1 MPLRMPRGQGRL
13 RGSDRLRGPDG
24 VRGALWRSLAVFR
37 LVTGLYAIVTVG
49 RDLGQAAHPARGL
62 VWFGALV
69 VWSVVMSLL
78 APAADGRQ
86 PRLRAGL
93 VVADVVVCAVVL
105 LTSGV
110 VSPAG
115 SADVLPALWTA
126 SGVFSAALAGGTV
139 GGAAGGVTLA
149 VASFVTHGSVDDS
162 SVRPAVLFVLSGAIV
177 GYLSRTALRAES
189 ALAQVLAEQAGNAER
204 ERLARSVHDSV
215 LQVLSLIAREAQRGM
230 PADEVARLAADQE
243 SALRD
248 LLRTPRPAHMLE
260 AGRPVGRGAGPAR
273 RRGPPRPS
281 RPAADLG
288 LLLAELARTPRSTT
302 VSAVTVSTPGV
313 PVLLQA
319 AHASEV
325 VAAVRVALDNVAAH
339 AGPGASAWLLLED
352 DGESVTVTVRDD
364 GMGIA
369 PGRIEQAASEG
380 RLGLAVSVY
389 GRIRDLGGDVVVTGL
404 PGQGTEVELRVR
416 RQQG

>member
-1 MPLRMPRGQGRL
+1 MPQGQDRL
-13 RGSDRLRGPDG
+13 RGSGRLRGPDG

-49 RDLGQAAHPARGL
+49 RDLGQTAHPARGL

-78 APAADGRQ
+78 APAADSRQ
-86 PRLRAGL
+86 SRLRAGL
-93 VVADVVVCAVVL
+93 VVADVMVCALVL

-110 VSPAG
+110 VSSAG

-126 SGVFSAALAGGTV
+126 SGVFSAALAGGTA

-177 GYLSRTALRAES
+177 GYLSSTALRAES
-189 ALAQVLAEQAGNAER
+189 ALARVLAEQAGNAER

-260 AGRPVGRGAGPAR
+260 AGRPVGRGTGPGR
-273 RRGPPRPS
+273 RRGPPRLP
-281 RPAADLG
+281 RPGVDLG

-302 VSAVTVSTPGV
+302 VSAVRVSTPGV
-313 PVLLQA
+313 PVLLPA
-319 AHASEV
+319 AHAGEV
-325 VAAVRVALDNVAAH
+325 VAAVRAALDNVAAH

-352 DGESVTVTVRDD
+352 DGDSVTVTVRDD
-364 GMGIA
+364 GTGIA

-416 RQQG
+416 RRQG